1 MIANISVLSDPSLA
15 DSSGVT
21 SSAEQANLNQ
31 IQETANS
38 LYSSGLLSSYLNVT
52 VLSFTSSVTTVTSA
66 ASQASSGSSSNGGSS
81 SGGSSSGGSSSGGSN
96 WPNSSPGSGNS
107 PTGSNAGSGKANS
120 NSFISVMDDWVVAI
134 FAGIVF
140 LLIAAGSLL
149 FTRSKNIKVNMISPS
164 GLEPSSILP
173 NESVNPLNSKREKPV
188 WYEEDIIRRVSPE
201 DSIVA

>member
-1 MIANISVLSDPSLA
+1 
-15 DSSGVT
+15 
-21 SSAEQANLNQ
+21 
-31 IQETANS
+31 
-38 LYSSGLLSSYLNVT
+38 
-52 VLSFTSSVTTVTSA
+52 
-66 ASQASSGSSSNGGSS
+66 
-81 SGGSSSGGSSSGGSN
+81 
-96 WPNSSPGSGNS
+96 
-107 PTGSNAGSGKANS
+107 
-120 NSFISVMDDWVVAI
+120 MDDWVVAI